1 MKPAAIITLYTLAAV
16 VLLLAVRG
24 LSALAL
30 AEAGRPATAGQPRA
44 VDLTKPLVVYAQW
57 LFIVMNMSGVPWPAS
72 LSVPLQAL
80 AWFWSSASANSLG
93 LDCVLPHN
101 SRTPVAVQKV
111 LFGLLMPL
119 AILSVLLCC
128 EVLLSLCCRRA
139 RCLRSHRHLSM
150 TDRALSLFLC
160 MSFLF
165 LPTWTH
171 VAFSLFMCVP
181 LDVETSLPYQANAVG
196 SFWAEDMSERC
207 YTRQGHHMAWALGL
221 GVPLLLLFC
230 VGLPLGLF
238 VWLWLSRRRG
248 KLADDRFR
256 SQFGFLY
263 RTWREEV
270 CWWEAVV
277 VLQTIVL
284 VMVGTFGYA
293 LGPYYQALVITAA
306 LQTIVVL
313 LLSVRPHASAAA
325 GVVSTRSLWVLIAT
339 SLSAMTFLPYRNI
352 SPAPGYTIAMGV
364 FVLLINL
371 AFVLSTLWQ
380 LLRLVNWAAL
390 HRLACRCCSAAAHVP
405 CSCCKNMQPGAAAGP
420 PVDRCTPLPSLHV
433 FTLPWLP
440 NSAAGWCGTG
450 RLQESVDG
458 AVQHHDQ
465 VKYVAA

>member
-1 MKPAAIITLYTLAAV
+1 VKPFTCKKCFKPGVVITLYTLAAV

-30 AEAGRPATAGQPRA
+30 AEAGRPVTAGQPRA

-57 LFIVMNMSGVPWPAS
+57 LFIVMNLSGVPWPAS
-72 LSVPLQAL
+72 LSAPLQAL

-101 SRTPVAVQKV
+101 SRTPVAVQKA

-128 EVLLSLCCRRA
+128 EVLFSLCCRRS
-139 RCLRSHRHLSM
+139 RFLRSQRHLSM
-150 TDRALSLFLC
+150 GDRALSLFLC

-171 VAFSLFMCVP
+171 AAFSLFTCVP
-181 LDVETSLPYQANAVG
+181 LDVATSPPYEANAVG
-196 SFWAEDMSERC
+196 SYWAQDMSEQC
-207 YTRQGHHMAWALGL
+207 YRPGGYHMAWALGL
-221 GVPLLLLFC
+221 GVPLLLLLC
-230 VGLPLGLF
+230 MALPLGLF
-238 VWLWLSRRRG
+238 VWLWVSKRRG
-248 KLADDRFR
+248 KLADDRFC

-263 RTWREEV
+263 RMWREDV

-306 LQTIVVL
+306 FGIILVL
-313 LLSVRPHASAAA
+313 LLSVHPHASAAA
-325 GVVSTRSLWVLIAT
+325 GVVSLRSLGVLITTAFAA
-339 SLSAMTFLPYRNI
+339 LTFLPYRNTA
-352 SPAPGYTIAMGV
+352 PAPGYTMAMGV

-380 LLRLVNWAAL
+380 LLHLLNWAAV
-390 HRLACRCCSAAAHVP
+390 RQLASRCCCTAGP
-405 CSCCKNMQPGAAAGP
+405 CNCCKLHQPGIPAGQTGQKC
-420 PVDRCTPLPSLHV
+420 VPLPSLRV
-433 FTLPWLP
+433 LTLPWHP
-440 NSAAGWCGTG
+440 STAG
-450 RLQESVDG
+450 
-458 AVQHHDQ
+458 
-465 VKYVAA
+465 